1 MKKDAHTRKK
11 RIEAVSKQ
19 TDISLSGW
27 PYRSR
32 LIGVLFAFRVTEQF
46 ARICICTGTSV
57 FILVVLLMLHFL
69 REDVIYKSY
78 HLLINFLS

>member
-57 FILVVLLMLHFL
+57 FILVVPLL